1 MKTLHFIEENDS
13 VLQPLAISFL
23 YSHFI
28 ALCTVMLNLNEQ
40 YLIFIALKQDPKIR
54 KVFMVTHILPKPAV

>member
-1 MKTLHFIEENDS
+1 M
-13 VLQPLAISFL
+13 LQHLAVFFL

-54 KVFMVTHILPKPAV
+54 KLFVVTHILPKQPAV